1 MTPARV
7 AAVLAMLALA
17 ISCRASGAPNQRK
30 TAMDTLSGKLAVA
43 PARIASSGSVT
54 LTLELTNR
62 GAATLRIPSGDPLSF
77 HPVVRDAHGA
87 VVEPTAQRLDVLSSP
102 HWIDLEPGKSTTL
115 ALSMKPGAGYQLD
128 TTTHMWRLAP
138 GTYQIG
144 GRFAVEAGNAPK
156 GAWTGSIDLAPVSL
170 EVTP

>member
-1 MTPARV
+1 MKPARA
-7 AAVLAMLALA
+7 AAVFAMLALA
-17 ISCRASGAPNQRK
+17 ISCRASGAPNQGK

-43 PARIASSGSVT
+43 PARIASTGSAT

-62 GAATLRIPSGDPLSF
+62 AAATLRIPSGSPLSF
-77 HPVVRDAHGA
+77 HPVVRDTRGA
-87 VVEPTAQRLDVLSSP
+87 VVEPSAQRLDVLSSP

-115 ALSMKPGAGYQLD
+115 TLSIKPEAGHQLD
-128 TTTHMWRLAP
+128 VTTHTWRLTP

-144 GRFAVEAGNAPK
+144 GRFVVEAGDAPK
-156 GAWTGSIDLAPVSL
+156 GAWIGALDLAPVAL